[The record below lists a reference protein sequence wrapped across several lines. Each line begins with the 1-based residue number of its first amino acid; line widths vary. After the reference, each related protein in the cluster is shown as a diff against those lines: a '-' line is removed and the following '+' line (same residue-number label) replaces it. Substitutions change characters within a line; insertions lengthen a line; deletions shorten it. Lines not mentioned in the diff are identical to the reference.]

1 MQKYKLFIINIYTL
15 LFKALRLTFL
25 ALFLSIC
32 LLLTNCNESVA
43 KQSFTTENSLKI
55 AENAIN
61 INTAS
66 AAQLETLPKIGE
78 ELARRIIEHREKYGR
93 FQRAENLILVHG
105 MTDKKFRELRDLVK
119 VE

>member
-15 LFKALRLTFL
+15 LFKALRLTIL
-25 ALFLSIC
+25 AMFMSIC
-32 LLLTNCNESVA
+32 LLLTNCNESVTN
-43 KQSFTTENSLKI
+43 QSFTATNSPKI
-55 AENAIN
+55 TENAIN

-66 AAQLETLPKIGE
+66 AAELEKLPKIGE
-78 ELARRIIEHREKYGR
+78 EFARRIIEHREKYGKFHR
-93 FQRAENLILVHG
+93 IENLILVRG